1 MNSSAKNILIRSLS
15 TSNRNII
22 MRPSVSV
29 SDELSKK
36 LFDRLDSDSPY
47 TSDSVANLQRNQIR
61 NRWCNVLPFD
71 NSRIK
76 LISSDPTNDEYFNDY
91 INASKVDAPE
101 VDNKS
106 YILTQG
112 PLESTVGH
120 FWQMV
125 YQQQVSAIVMLCRLT
140 ETGICKC
147 ARYWPSTDDDD
158 DLIRVPGAGLEVRLR
173 DFDNTDSDF
182 LV

>member
-15 TSNRNII
+15 SNRI

-29 SDELSKK
+29 SEELSKK

-47 TSDSVANLQRNQIR
+47 TSDSVANLPRNQVR

-76 LISSDPTNDEYFNDY
+76 LISSDTNDEYFNDY
-91 INASKVDAPE
+91 INASKVEAPE
-101 VDNKS
+101 LDNKS

-125 YQQQVSAIVMLCRLT
+125 YQQKVSAIVMLCRLT

-147 ARYWPSTDDDD
+147 ARYWPATDDDD